1 MKKLLG
7 IVLTVIVI
15 FALLAGLGLVKHDFS
30 LVKYLEGFGNVQD
43 FPSLPD
49 FYVGDGNFFEQA
61 VNFFIFVG
69 NVLAYPFYFLVYVF
83 DVVKVVF
90 GGLTL

>member
-1 MKKLLG
+1 MRILG
-7 IVLTVIVI
+7 IILTVIVI
-15 FALLAGLGLVKHDFS
+15 FALLAGLGLIKHDFS
-30 LVKYLEGFGNVQD
+30 LVEYLEGFDNVQD
-43 FPSLPD
+43 FPSLPN
-49 FYVGDGNFFEQA
+49 FYVGDGTFFEQTK
-61 VNFFIFVG
+61 NFFIFAG